1 MTQEY
6 RTESD
11 SMGEVEVPHDAL
23 YGAQTQRAINNF
35 QISGQGFH
43 NEFIEAI
50 ALIKYA
56 AADVNAELGALE
68 QDDADAIKQACEAIL
83 RQEHFDQFPVDVFQ
97 TGSGTSTNMN
107 ANEVIAKLANEIL
120 GEKRIHPNN
129 HVNFGQSSN
138 DVIPTAIRIST
149 ALQTERR
156 LLPALEAM
164 QACLLEKAQEFSG
177 VVKTGRTHLM
187 DAMPVTFEQ
196 VFQAYASQLEQ
207 CTERL
212 VQTLPRLCALPQG
225 GTAVGTGVNRHPAF
239 ASKIAQAIGKKTG
252 MHFTETKNHIAAQ
265 GTADVPLELSSQL
278 KSVAMALY
286 KLCNDLRWMNS
297 GPNNG
302 LGEIQLKALQP
313 GSSIMPAKVNPV
325 MEEAMAMVCSQVVG
339 FDSAN
344 TMAAASSQFELNVMQ
359 PLLGFNLLESIRLL
373 SNGCDHLREFSVQY
387 IQVNKQ
393 HVEESMGK
401 NPILVTAL
409 NPLIGYDLAAKVAK
423 KALADKRPLI
433 EVALEMTDLSEQ
445 ELKQALDPM
454 KMTQPGI

>member
-1 MTQEY
+1 
-6 RTESD
+6 
-11 SMGEVEVPHDAL
+11 MGEVEVPANAL
-23 YGAQTQRAINNF
+23 YGAQTQRAVNNF
-35 QISGQGFH
+35 QISGQGFT
-43 NEFIEAI
+43 NEFLEAV
-50 ALIKYA
+50 ALVKYA

-68 QDDADAIKQACEAIL
+68 REDAEAIKQACELIL
-83 RQEHFDQFPVDVFQ
+83 RREYLDQFPVDVYQ

-107 ANEVIAKLANEIL
+107 VNEVIAKLANDIL

-164 QACLLEKAQEFSG
+164 QASLLEKAQEFSG
-177 VVKTGRTHLM
+177 IVKTGRTHLM

-225 GTAVGTGVNRHPAF
+225 GTAVGSGVNRHPAF
-239 ASKIAQAIGKKTG
+239 ASKVAHAIGKKTG

-265 GTADVPLELSSQL
+265 GTADVPLELSGQL

-359 PLLGFNLLESIRLL
+359 PLLAHNLLEAIRLL
-373 SNGCDHLREFSVQY
+373 SNGCDHLREFSVQH

-393 HVEESMGK
+393 HVEESLDK

-423 KALADKRPLI
+423 KALSEKRALI
-433 EVALEMTDLSEQ
+433 DVALEMTDLSKH
-445 ELKQALDPM
+445 ELEQALDPL